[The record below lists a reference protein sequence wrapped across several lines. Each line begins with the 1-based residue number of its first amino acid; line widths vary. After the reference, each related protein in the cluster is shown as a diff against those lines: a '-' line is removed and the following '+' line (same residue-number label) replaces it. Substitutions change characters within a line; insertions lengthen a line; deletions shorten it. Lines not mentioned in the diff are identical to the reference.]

1 VATRGASAAPA
12 TGWLCVRA
20 HGDRGVVAVVSS
32 CLCGWQ
38 ALVRVGTESSRP
50 AGRHTG
56 ARRRR
61 DTRRRGEDGA
71 GSERKTAVR
80 VRARG
85 DGGGGT
91 CTRKHPSLAR
101 RPASPAAAR
110 RQERHGV
117 IAMRL
122 GSKAGSTT
130 DGRGSFASPWWPR
143 ADVQAAVKRGGA
155 RSSAWKET
163 AARSRG
169 SRGVAVLGF
178 AASSSSHVRSFGF
191 AR

>member
-1 VATRGASAAPA
+1 VVRAQLRPRGGSA
-12 TGWLCVRA
+12 CVRTVT
-20 HGDRGVVAVVSS
+20 GVSWRS
-32 CLCGWQ
+32 CRRAC
-38 ALVRVGTESSRP
+38 VGGRCSCVWETESSKP
-50 AGRHTG
+50 AARHTG

-71 GSERKTAVR
+71 GSERKTAAR

-91 CTRKHPSLAR
+91 CTRKRPSLAR

-110 RQERHGV
+110 RHERHGA
-117 IAMRL
+117 IAKRL

-130 DGRGSFASPWWPR
+130 EGRGSFASPWWPR
-143 ADVQAAVKRGGA
+143 ADVQAAVKQGGA

-178 AASSSSHVRSFGF
+178 AASSSSHVRSFSF
-191 AR
+191 AG